1 MDQLGRHIL
10 AISLGFIGGLIP
22 NNKSNINPLLLGVI
36 FSILFSKIL
45 VGDYDIGYKWTYSD
59 IIFILI
65 IGTEGFIGAWI
76 SQFASLY

>member
-1 MDQLGRHIL
+1 MIELGRHIL

-22 NNKSNINPLLLGVI
+22 NNKSNINHLVLGVI
-36 FSILFSKIL
+36 FAILFSKIL

-59 IIFILI
+59 ILFILI
-65 IGTEGFIGAWI
+65 VGTEGFIGALI